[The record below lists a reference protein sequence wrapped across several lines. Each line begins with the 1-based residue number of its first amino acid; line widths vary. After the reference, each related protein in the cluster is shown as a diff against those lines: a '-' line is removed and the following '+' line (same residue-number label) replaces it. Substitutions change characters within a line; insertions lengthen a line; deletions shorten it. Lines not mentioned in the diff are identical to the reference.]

1 MAKEKCSITESTLS
15 YHSYPKLTITSHYI
29 ISSTHFDRSSNQMIT
44 WLLHQVG
51 SVIFIHKLFHN
62 YWIFPLQEERV
73 LFHYNGH
80 GVPRATAN
88 GEIWVF
94 NKVRRCF
101 VYFNSL
107 ICFVFLKQKCCWINH
122 LPASPMP
129 LPNVKSWSY
138 SFVPKCMN
146 YVL

>member
-1 MAKEKCSITESTLS
+1 MVKERCSITESSLS
-15 YHSYPKLTITSHYI
+15 NHSYPKLTITSHYI
-29 ISSTHFDRSSNQMIT
+29 ISSTHFDPSSNQMIIL
-44 WLLHQVG
+44 LLHQLG

-94 NKVRRCF
+94 NKVRGCF
-101 VYFNSL
+101 VNYW
-107 ICFVFLKQKCCWINH
+107 FVLFFFKQKCWWINH

-129 LPNVKSWSY
+129 PPNFNS
-138 SFVPKCMN
+138 
-146 YVL
+146 LT